1 MATSTY
7 LKADPLKGEA
17 TDSAHS
23 EWLEISS
30 FGFGVSQPT
39 SSPGG
44 TLGNQARADFH
55 VFSVSKPICS
65 ASIDL
70 LQHCAKGTEIA
81 KMELEVCQASDKK
94 ICYWK
99 FEFEHVTVQ
108 SVSIGVGGSD
118 RPMESVTFSYNLVKY
133 TYKPIKDGAEGT
145 AVGPKGW
152 DLTKNDVV

>member
-17 TDSAHS
+17 TDSAHT

-55 VFSVSKPICS
+55 VFSVSKPS
-65 ASIDL
+65 VP
-70 LQHCAKGTEIA
+70 Q
-81 KMELEVCQASDKK
+81 
-94 ICYWK
+94 
-99 FEFEHVTVQ
+99 
-108 SVSIGVGGSD
+108 VSI
-118 RPMESVTFSYNLVKY
+118 SYSIVLKVLK
-133 TYKPIKDGAEGT
+133 
-145 AVGPKGW
+145 
-152 DLTKNDVV
+152 